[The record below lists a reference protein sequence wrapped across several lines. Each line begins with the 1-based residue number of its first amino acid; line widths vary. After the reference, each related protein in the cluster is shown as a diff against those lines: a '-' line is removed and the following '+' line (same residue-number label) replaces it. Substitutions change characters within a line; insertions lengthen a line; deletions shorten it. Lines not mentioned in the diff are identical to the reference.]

1 MSPLNPYARAWYP
14 TGASS
19 GSALTAAQSFAE
31 RARALYAAAQLASST
46 GSDPPSG
53 FLIPASP
60 PLHQAAKRGDLEA
73 IATILAAGDADIDG
87 RDEDGWTALHE
98 ASESGHVAV
107 VEALLRAGAAV
118 DPLCSFGSSPLHAA
132 AFGKAAGEASLAV
145 VKVLLAAGA
154 SVDLQNREG
163 RAPLHHAATRGRA
176 DIARAL
182 LDAGADKNLKNAAG
196 SSPLMCACKF
206 GRKEVM
212 TALLAVGAV

>member
-19 GSALTAAQSFAE
+19 GSAVAAAQSFAE
-31 RARALYAAAQLASST
+31 RARALYAAAQLASLA
-46 GSDPPSG
+46 GSGPPPG
-53 FLIPASP
+53 FIIPASP
-60 PLHQAAKRGDLEA
+60 PLHQAARRGDLEA
-73 IATILAAGDADIDG
+73 IAAILAAGDADIDG

-98 ASESGHVAV
+98 ASESGHVTI
-107 VEALLRAGAAV
+107 VEAFLRAGAAV

-132 AFGKAAGEASLAV
+132 AFGKAGEASLVV

-154 SVDLQNREG
+154 SVNLQNQEG

-176 DIARAL
+176 DIAQAL
-182 LDAGADKNLKNAAG
+182 LDAGADKDLKNAAG
-196 SSPLMCACKF
+196 SSPLMCACRF

-212 TALLAVGAV
+212 QALLAVGAV